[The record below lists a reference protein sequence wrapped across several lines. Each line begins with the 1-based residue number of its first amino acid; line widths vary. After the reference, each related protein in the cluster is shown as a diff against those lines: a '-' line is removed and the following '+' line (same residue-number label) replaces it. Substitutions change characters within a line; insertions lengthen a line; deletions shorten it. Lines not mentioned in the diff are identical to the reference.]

1 MPHPTPSPFVAW
13 FRAAAPYLHAF
24 RGRVFVVA
32 FGGEL
37 IAEGKLAE
45 FAYDLNLLYAA
56 GIRLV
61 VVHGSRPQIEAQL
74 AKRHARSHYHKGLRV
89 TDAVAL
95 ECVKEAVGLLRVE
108 IDALLSQGLPNTPMA
123 GAPINTVSG
132 NFITARP
139 MGVMDG
145 LDYQHTGVVRK
156 IDTRAIVGCL
166 DAGNMVII
174 SPIGYSPTGEVFNL
188 SMEDVAV
195 ATSRALAAAKLVFMT
210 DDAVVDGDGQVRPE
224 LSCDEAEA
232 LLARENGLTDDTRLY
247 LAHAVEA
254 VRAGVERAHLV
265 SRKVP
270 GAMLIELFT
279 YEGSGSMI
287 TADKLEQLRR
297 ATIDDVGGILQLIAP
312 LEEEGTLVR
321 RGRERLEREIDRF
334 RVIEHDRLIVGCA
347 ALYPFARER
356 AGELACVVVRPE
368 QRETGQGEKLMRAIE
383 QEARDRGMRRLFVLT
398 TRAEHWFLERGFTP
412 GSVADLPE
420 EKQSLYNYERRSKV
434 LVKDLGAPD

>member
-1 MPHPTPSPFVAW
+1 MPHTTPSPFVAW

-37 IAEGKLAE
+37 IAEGKLVE

-61 VVHGSRPQIEAQL
+61 LVHGSRPQIEAQL
-74 AKRHARSHYHKGLRV
+74 AKRHAQSRYHKGLRV

-132 NFITARP
+132 NFITAQP

-145 LDYQHTGVVRK
+145 IDYQHTGVVRK
-156 IDTRAIVGCL
+156 IDTRAILGCL
-166 DAGNMVII
+166 DAGNIVIV

-224 LSCDEAEA
+224 LSCDEAEV
-232 LLARENGLTDDTRLY
+232 LLARRNGLTDDTRLY

-287 TADKLEQLRR
+287 TADKLEQLR
-297 ATIDDVGGILQLIAP
+297 AASIDDVGGILQLIAP

-347 ALYPFARER
+347 ALYPFPRDR

-368 QRETGQGEKLMRAIE
+368 HRETGHGEKLMRAIE
-383 QEARDRGMRRLFVLT
+383 QEARDRGMKRLFVLT
-398 TRAEHWFLERGFTP
+398 TRAEHWFLERGFAP

-434 LVKDLGAPD
+434 LVKDLAAGD